1 METLGGKEKTG
12 RRGEM
17 EKKAEKADSCLN
29 NTSEQGEQVTN
40 GLAANCHVV
49 SQGGRISFPAGNT
62 ARSLIS
68 WQLRNMS
75 LERGLQA
82 VSEKKS

>member
-1 METLGGKEKTG
+1 METLGGKGKTG
-12 RRGEM
+12 RRGETG
-17 EKKAEKADSCLN
+17 EKAEKNDSHLN

-40 GLAANCHVV
+40 GLRTNCHVV
-49 SQGGRISFPAGNT
+49 SHRERISFPTGTT

-82 VSEKKS
+82 V